1 MQPKLRN
8 GFQLHEC
15 LDVVDGIP
23 DAIGELRDFLHF
35 CCSSNRSVGV
45 RLDSANVDYGG
56 SVGQQVLN
64 LNGEADRIREMR
76 RGPTQLVDILVRG
89 PCVRAATT

>member
-15 LDVVDGIP
+15 LDVVDGIS

-35 CCSSNRSVGV
+35 CWSANRSVGV
-45 RLDSANVDYGG
+45 RLDSAKVDDGG

-64 LNGEADRIREMR
+64 LTVKSDRIREMR
-76 RGPTQLVDILVRG
+76 GCPNQLVDILVRG
-89 PCVRAATT
+89 P